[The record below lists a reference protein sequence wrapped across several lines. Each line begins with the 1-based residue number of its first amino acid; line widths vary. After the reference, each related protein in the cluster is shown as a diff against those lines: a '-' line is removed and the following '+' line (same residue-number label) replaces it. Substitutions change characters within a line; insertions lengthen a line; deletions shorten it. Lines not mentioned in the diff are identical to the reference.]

1 MVQIHPSLF
10 CLSCLVVYLHIT
22 RISTPSFSGLVLAGL
37 GWPGPAGSK
46 FEGTSASF
54 LPSRESSPHVHP
66 RVSNFHDMESIK
78 QFSVQVKLKRSSV
91 RFDCKRGV
99 AGTCYIVLH
108 GSHKDC
114 KQVVRIHSSQFLALM
129 NQCTHCICCIFDFI
143 SDSRYPR

>member
-78 QFSVQVKLKRSSV
+78 QFFRPGEAQKVERAIRLQAR
-91 RFDCKRGV
+91 R
-99 AGTCYIVLH
+99 
-108 GSHKDC
+108 
-114 KQVVRIHSSQFLALM
+114 
-129 NQCTHCICCIFDFI
+129 
-143 SDSRYPR
+143 SRYLLHSVARLS